1 MTQGPNT
8 KDSLD
13 QLIEDGYHWGWSH
26 ANYAIAYGE
35 EICTEPTRPTGLS
48 DVEFSYYLS
57 GYDQGIKEYI
67 AHDSGFYDTEEN

>member
-8 KDSLD
+8 KDCLD
-13 QLIEDGYHWGWSH
+13 QLVEDGYHWGWSH

-35 EICTEPTRPTGLS
+35 EIYTEPTRPTGLS

-67 AHDSGFYDTEEN
+67 AYDSGFYDSGED